1 MKQNILIIKSSKYAV
16 LQHVLDIWNNKDL
29 APQKFTNHE
38 EVEIRSKSTET
49 GKLNFF
55 EELHDHES
63 HHGKPSFNW
72 TSVIYPNKPIHLRD
86 NEG

>member
-1 MKQNILIIKSSKYAV
+1 MKQNILIIKSSKYTV

-29 APQKFTNHE
+29 A
-38 EVEIRSKSTET
+38 ET